1 MAEGQIA
8 VNPQTGERV
17 ILRGG
22 QWVPLG
28 GGTVIPQSSTIP
40 IRNAETVS
48 QTNMRDT
55 VQVPNVQAS
64 TTNTQANTANTQV
77 KTQLSELD
85 LQSALEARARGVV
98 VQDQA
103 TQELRNQLEAV
114 RNARGYVNRFSTG
127 AFGDLIGMR
136 DNANGQGGYGLSDL
150 PLVGGAVYGGSD
162 RAGLVGALGTVRD
175 AAKFNMIQTLKERGA
190 AQGGTASTGLGAT
203 SLPEFEALGRVNFNL
218 ENDALSAGPDFVTG
232 ELGKAEE
239 TLLRRYAALSL
250 PTDVLMQAS
259 PEQRRQLLEESY
271 KRAREE
277 LGIGVVGGNNRG
289 GNSGPPVIGGIATG
303 DTKRVADPALKGLN
317 ATVSSMVR
325 SGASGEDIAALLRDR
340 GRSVTPTE
348 LAQIQQQLDYYAPYV
363 GKDLPAGV
371 PEPQVDAE
379 FRNEQT
385 STTERVAGILADN
398 AGGAYAIGA
407 ANGLTLG
414 GLDEIVGATSDMS
427 TEQAD
432 ALKRYMAENYPMATL
447 FGNIT
452 GGVAGMVP
460 VVRGVSSGARALS
473 LGARGTRAAQMGANT
488 VASATAGALEANQDR
503 GSGAVIGGVLGLGG
517 DVLGTWAGNKLAPRV
532 FNAPTGAEG
541 AVADAVTNPQ
551 GAAGILTDAQRLG
564 SPLAMADADPGLRS
578 LAGSSVRNSTDA
590 LATAETNI
598 GGRDAA
604 AVRRGVLAVDQN
616 LGNETDVVKA
626 AKQIRSDAGAAADPY
641 YKAAYAQPAPVG
653 DKALSDALSTP
664 TAREGLVYA
673 RKIAGDEGRKFGIT
687 SSNGRVTLGKNATFQ
702 DLDYLKRGMDDYI
715 RENFTNDA
723 GQFISSDSS
732 RAAVKARDAVTAR
745 MRELNP
751 DYATALDTV
760 AGPYAAAQQLEFGGK
775 AVFSTK
781 VNAKQ
786 INEAVAGLSPEGLQ
800 QYRIGAA
807 NAIIDKL
814 KKPDPGVDTWKM
826 LRSPDM
832 QERLRAIFPD
842 VNVDNINSLEAME
855 SLMRRTRNELLSGSP
870 TALRAAADAAFG
882 ARAGNGGVL
891 TTAAEAGAAMATGGV
906 SLLPRLVQSGL
917 LGFKNANKLQAVADQ
932 EALGRDLA
940 PILMETDPAK
950 AKKMLQGIID
960 KVDTY
965 NKNAGRLRTATG
977 TATSV
982 ATRPILAE

>member
-1 MAEGQIA
+1 MAKQPWENDA
-8 VNPQTGERV
+8 VVSAKPV
-17 ILRGG
+17 V
-22 QWVPLG
+22 VPYDPSR
-28 GGTVIPQSSTIP
+28 TV
-40 IRNAETVS
+40 RNNENVS
-48 QTNMRDT
+48 QTNVRDN
-55 VQVPNVQAS
+55 VQVPNIQAS
-64 TTNTQANTANTQV
+64 TTNTQANTANTEV

-85 LQSALEARARGVV
+85 LKSALEARARGIV

-103 TQELRNQLEAV
+103 TQELRNQLAAV
-114 RNARGYVNRFSTG
+114 RNARSYVNRFSTG

-162 RAGLVGALGTVRD
+162 RAGLVGSLGTVRD

-232 ELGKAEE
+232 ELSKAEE

-250 PTDVLMQAS
+250 PTDVLMKAS
-259 PEQRRQLLEESY
+259 PEQRRQLLDESY

-277 LGIGVVGGNNRG
+277 LGIGAVGGKNGG

-303 DTKRVADPALKGLN
+303 ETKRVNDPALKGLN
-317 ATVSSMVR
+317 AEVSAMIR
-325 SGASGEDIAALLRDR
+325 AGARGEDIAALLRER
-340 GRSVTPTE
+340 GRSVTATE
-348 LAQIQQQLDYYAPYV
+348 LAQLQQNLDYYAPFV
-363 GKDLPAGV
+363 GKQLPAGV

-379 FRNEQT
+379 FREEPT
-385 STTERVAGILADN
+385 SASERVAGVLADSSFG
-398 AGGAYAIGA
+398 AGVAGA
-407 ANGLTLG
+407 ANGLMLG
-414 GLDEIVGATSDMS
+414 GLDEFIAATGGRSL
-427 TEQAD
+427 EEAD
-432 ALKRYMAENYPMATL
+432 AIKRYLAENYGPAYTI
-447 FGNIT
+447 GN
-452 GGVAGMVP
+452 VAGGLAGMIP
-460 VVRGVSSGARALS
+460 VMRGVGVGTKALT
-473 LGARGTRAAQMGANT
+473 LGARGTRAAQLGTN
-488 VASATAGALEANQDR
+488 VALGSTAGALESNEDR
-503 GSGAVIGGVLGLGG
+503 GTGAVLGGTFALGG
-517 DVLGTWAGNKLAPRV
+517 DVVGNYFGGKLAPRL

-551 GAAGILTDAQRLG
+551 AAAGILSDAERLG
-564 SPLAMADADPGLRS
+564 SPLAMADSDPGLRS

-590 LATAETNI
+590 LATAEVNI

-616 LGNETDVVKA
+616 LGAETDVVKA
-626 AKQIRSDAGAAADPY
+626 AKQIRSDASAAADPY
-641 YKAAYAQPAPVG
+641 YKAAYAQPVPVG

-687 SSNGRVTLGKNATFQ
+687 SSNGRVTLGKSATFQ

-775 AVFSTK
+775 AIFSTK

-786 INEAVAGLSPEGLQ
+786 ISEAVAGLSPEALD

-832 QERLRAIFPD
+832 QERLRAIFPG
-842 VNVDNINSLEAME
+842 VNVDNVNSLEAME

-870 TALRAAADAAFG
+870 TAPRAAADAAFG

-940 PILMETDPAK
+940 PILLETDPAK
-950 AKKMLQGIID
+950 AKKMLQGILD

-965 NKNAGRLRTATG
+965 NKNSGRLRTATG
-977 TATSV
+977 TAGSV

>member
-1 MAEGQIA
+1 MAKQPWENDA
-8 VNPQTGERV
+8 VVSAKPV
-17 ILRGG
+17 V
-22 QWVPLG
+22 VPYDPSRA
-28 GGTVIPQSSTIP
+28 V
-40 IRNAETVS
+40 RNNENVS
-48 QTNMRDT
+48 QTSMRDN
-55 VQVPNVQAS
+55 VQVPNVQAN
-64 TTNTQANTANTQV
+64 TTNTQANTENTQV

-85 LQSALEARARGVV
+85 LKSALEARARGVV

-103 TQELRNQLEAV
+103 TQELRNQLAAV

-127 AFGDLIGMR
+127 ALGDLIGMR

-162 RAGLVGALGTVRD
+162 RAGLIGSLGTVRD

-232 ELGKAEE
+232 ELSKAEE

-259 PEQRRQLLEESY
+259 PEQRKQLLEESY

-277 LGIGVVGGNNRG
+277 LGIGAVGGKG

-303 DTKRVADPALKGLN
+303 DTKRVADPAFKGLN
-317 ATVSSMVR
+317 AEVSAMIR
-325 SGASGEDIAALLRDR
+325 AGARGEDIAARLRDR
-340 GRSVTPTE
+340 GRPPSPAE
-348 LAQIQQQLDYYAPYV
+348 LAQIQQSLDYYAPFV

-371 PEPQVDAE
+371 PEPLVEAE
-379 FRNEQT
+379 WRDVPT
-385 STTERVAGILADN
+385 STTERVAGALADN
-398 AGGAYAIGA
+398 SGGAYAIGA

-414 GLDEIVGATSDMS
+414 GLDEIVGATSNMS

-432 ALKRYMAENYPMATL
+432 ALKRYMSDNYPVATFL
-447 FGNIT
+447 GNLT

-460 VVRGVSSGARALS
+460 VVRGVSTGARALS
-473 LGARGTRAAQMGANT
+473 LGARGTRAAQLGANT
-488 VASATAGALEANQDR
+488 VAGATAGALEANQDR

-517 DVLGTWAGNKLAPRV
+517 DVAGNYVGSKLAPRL

-551 GAAGILTDAQRLG
+551 AAAGILSDAERLG
-564 SPLAMADADPGLRS
+564 SPLAMADSDPGLRS

-590 LATAETNI
+590 LATAEANI

-616 LGNETDVVKA
+616 LGTETDVVKA

-687 SSNGRVTLGKNATFQ
+687 SSNGRVTLGKSATFQ

-775 AVFSTK
+775 AIFSTK

-786 INEAVAGLSPEGLQ
+786 IGEAVAGLSPEALQ

-832 QERLRAIFPD
+832 QERLRAIFPG
-842 VNVDNINSLEAME
+842 VNVDNVNSLEAME

-870 TALRAAADAAFG
+870 TAPRAAADAAFG

-891 TTAAEAGAAMATGGV
+891 STAAEAGAAVATGGV
-906 SLLPRLVQSGL
+906 SLLPKLVQAGL
-917 LGFKNANKLQAVADQ
+917 LGFKNANKLQSVADQ

-940 PILMETDPAK
+940 PILLETDPAK
-950 AKKMLQGIID
+950 AKKMLQGILD

-965 NKNAGRLRTATG
+965 NKNSGRLRTATG
-977 TATSV
+977 AAGSV

>member
-1 MAEGQIA
+1 MAKQPWENDA
-8 VNPQTGERV
+8 VVSAKPV
-17 ILRGG
+17 V
-22 QWVPLG
+22 VPYDPSRA
-28 GGTVIPQSSTIP
+28 V
-40 IRNAETVS
+40 RNNENVS
-48 QTNMRDT
+48 QTSMRDN

-64 TTNTQANTANTQV
+64 TTNTQANTENTQV

-85 LQSALEARARGVV
+85 LKSALEARARGVV

-103 TQELRNQLEAV
+103 TQELRNQLAAV

-127 AFGDLIGMR
+127 ALGDLIGMR

-162 RAGLVGALGTVRD
+162 RAGLVGSLGTVRD

-232 ELGKAEE
+232 ELSKAEE

-259 PEQRRQLLEESY
+259 PEQRKQLLEESY

-277 LGIGVVGGNNRG
+277 LGIGAVGGNNSRG
-289 GNSGPPVIGGIATG
+289 GNGGPPVIGGIATG
-303 DTKRVADPALKGLN
+303 ETKRVADPALKGLN

-325 SGASGEDIAALLRDR
+325 SGARGEDIAALLRDR
-340 GRSVTPTE
+340 GRTVTATE

-379 FRNEQT
+379 FREEQT
-385 STTERVAGILADN
+385 STSERVAGILADSPF
-398 AGGAYAIGA
+398 GATVVGA

-414 GLDEIVGATSDMS
+414 GLDEIMGATGARSVEE
-427 TEQAD
+427 TE
-432 ALKRYMAENYPMATL
+432 ALKKYFGDNYGGWYTG
-447 FGNIT
+447 GNIA
-452 GGVAGMVP
+452 GGIFGMIP
-460 VVRGVSSGARALS
+460 VVRGTTAATTALG
-473 LGARGTRAAQMGANT
+473 LGARGTRAAQLGVNALT
-488 VASATAGALEANQDR
+488 GATAGALEANEDR
-503 GSGAVIGGVLGLGG
+503 GTGAVIGLGLGAGG
-517 DVLGTWAGNKLAPRV
+517 DVLGNWAGSKLAPRL
-532 FNAPTGAEG
+532 FDAPTGAEG

-551 GAAGILTDAQRLG
+551 AAAGILSDAERLG
-564 SPLAMADADPGLRS
+564 SPLAMADSDPGLRS

-590 LATAETNI
+590 LATAEANI

-616 LGNETDVVKA
+616 LGAETDVVKA

-687 SSNGRVTLGKNATFQ
+687 SSNGRVTIGKGATFQ

-732 RAAVKARDAVTAR
+732 RAAVKARDAVTTR

-775 AVFSTK
+775 AIFSTK

-786 INEAVAGLSPEGLQ
+786 ISEAVAGLSPEALD

-832 QERLRAIFPD
+832 QERLRAIFPG
-842 VNVDNINSLEAME
+842 VNVDNVNSLEAME

-870 TALRAAADAAFG
+870 TAPRAAADAAFG

-940 PILMETDPAK
+940 PILLETDPAK
-950 AKKMLQGIID
+950 AKKMLQGILD

-965 NKNAGRLRTATG
+965 NKNSGRLRTATG

>member
-1 MAEGQIA
+1 MAKQPWENDA
-8 VNPQTGERV
+8 VVSAKPV
-17 ILRGG
+17 V
-22 QWVPLG
+22 VPYDPSRA
-28 GGTVIPQSSTIP
+28 V
-40 IRNAETVS
+40 RNNENVS
-48 QTNMRDT
+48 QTSMRDN

-64 TTNTQANTANTQV
+64 TTNTQANTENTQV
-77 KTQLSELD
+77 KTQLSELE
-85 LQSALEARARGVV
+85 LKSALEARARGVV

-103 TQELRNQLEAV
+103 TQELRNQLAAV
-114 RNARGYVNRFSTG
+114 RNARGYVNPYSTG
-127 AFGDLIGMR
+127 ALGDLIGMR

-162 RAGLVGALGTVRD
+162 RAGLIGSLGTVRD

-232 ELGKAEE
+232 ELSKAEE

-259 PEQRRQLLEESY
+259 PEQRKQLLEESY

-277 LGIGVVGGNNRG
+277 LGIGAVGGNNTRGG
-289 GNSGPPVIGGIATG
+289 GNSGLPVIGGIATG
-303 DTKRVADPALKGLN
+303 ETKRVNDPAFEGLN
-317 ATVSSMVR
+317 AEVSAMVR
-325 SGASGEDIAALLRDR
+325 AGARGEDIAALLRDR
-340 GRSVTPTE
+340 GRSPSATE
-348 LAQIQQQLDYYAPYV
+348 LAQIQQSLDYYAPYV
-363 GKDLPAGV
+363 GKPLPAGV

-379 FRNEQT
+379 WRDVPT
-385 STTERVAGILADN
+385 STSERVAGILADN

-414 GLDEIVGATSDMS
+414 GLDEIVGATSGMS
-427 TEQAD
+427 TAEAD
-432 ALKRYMAENYPMATL
+432 ALKRYMSENYPISTFL
-447 FGNIT
+447 GNLT

-460 VVRGVSSGARALS
+460 VVRGTTAATTALG
-473 LGARGTRAAQMGANT
+473 LGARGTRAAQVGVNAL
-488 VASATAGALEANQDR
+488 AGATAGALEANQDR
-503 GSGAVIGGVLGLGG
+503 GTGAVVGGALGLGG
-517 DVLGTWAGNKLAPRV
+517 DVLGNYLGGKLAPRL

-551 GAAGILTDAQRLG
+551 AAAGILSDAERLG
-564 SPLAMADADPGLRS
+564 SPLAMADSDPGLRS

-590 LATAETNI
+590 LATAEANI

-616 LGNETDVVKA
+616 LGTETDVVKA

-687 SSNGRVTLGKNATFQ
+687 SSNGRVTLGKSATFQ

-745 MRELNP
+745 MRDLNP
-751 DYATALDTV
+751 DYVTALDTV

-786 INEAVAGLSPEGLQ
+786 ISEAVAGLSPEALD

-832 QERLRAIFPD
+832 QERLRAIFPG
-842 VNVDNINSLEAME
+842 VNVDNVNSLEAME

-870 TALRAAADAAFG
+870 TAPRAAADAAFG

-891 TTAAEAGAAMATGGV
+891 STAAEAGAAVATGGV
-906 SLLPRLVQSGL
+906 SLLPKLVQAGL
-917 LGFKNANKLQAVADQ
+917 LGFKNANKLQSVADQ

-940 PILMETDPAK
+940 PILLETDPAK
-950 AKKMLQGIID
+950 AKKMLQGILD

-965 NKNAGRLRTATG
+965 NKNSGRLRTATG
-977 TATSV
+977 TAGAV

>member
-1 MAEGQIA
+1 MAKQPWENDA
-8 VNPQTGERV
+8 VVSAKPV
-17 ILRGG
+17 V
-22 QWVPLG
+22 VPYDPSRA
-28 GGTVIPQSSTIP
+28 V
-40 IRNAETVS
+40 RNNENVS
-48 QTNMRDT
+48 QTTLRDT
-55 VQVPNVQAS
+55 VQTPNIQAS
-64 TTNTQANTANTQV
+64 TTNTQANTENTQV
-77 KTQLSELD
+77 KTQLSELE
-85 LQSALEARARGVV
+85 LKSALEARARGVV

-103 TQELRNQLEAV
+103 TQELRNQLAAV
-114 RNARGYVNRFSTG
+114 RNARGYVNPYSTG
-127 AFGDLIGMR
+127 ALGDLIGMR

-162 RAGLVGALGTVRD
+162 RAGLIGSLGTVRD

-218 ENDALSAGPDFVTG
+218 ENDALSAGPDFVSG
-232 ELGKAEE
+232 ELSKAEE

-259 PEQRRQLLEESY
+259 PEQRKQLLEESY

-277 LGIGVVGGNNRG
+277 LGIGAVGGNNG
-289 GNSGPPVIGGIATG
+289 GPPVIGGIATG
-303 DTKRVADPALKGLN
+303 ETKRVADPALKGLN

-325 SGASGEDIAALLRDR
+325 AGARGEDIAALLRDR
-340 GRSVTPTE
+340 GRTVTATE

-385 STTERVAGILADN
+385 SASERVAGILADN
-398 AGGAYAIGA
+398 AGGAAVIGA

-414 GLDEIVGATSDMS
+414 GLDEIVGATSGMS

-432 ALKRYMAENYPMATL
+432 ALKRYMSENYPISTFL
-447 FGNIT
+447 GNLT

-460 VVRGVSSGARALS
+460 VVRGVGAGAKALS
-473 LGARGTRAAQMGANT
+473 LGARGARAAQLGANT
-488 VASATAGALEANQDR
+488 LASGAAGALEANQDR
-503 GSGAVIGGVLGLGG
+503 GTGAVVGGVLGLGG
-517 DVLGTWAGNKLAPRV
+517 DVLGNWAGSKLAPRL

-551 GAAGILTDAQRLG
+551 TAAGILSDAERLG
-564 SPLAMADADPGLRS
+564 SPLAMADSDPGLRS
-578 LAGSSVRNSTDA
+578 LAGSSVRNSTEA
-590 LATAETNI
+590 LATAEANI

-616 LGNETDVVKA
+616 LGAETDVVKA

-687 SSNGRVTLGKNATFQ
+687 SSNGRVTLGKSATFQ

-775 AVFSTK
+775 AIFSTK

-786 INEAVAGLSPEGLQ
+786 ISEAVAGLSPEALD

-832 QERLRAIFPD
+832 QERLRAIFPG
-842 VNVDNINSLEAME
+842 VNVDNVNSLEAME

-870 TALRAAADAAFG
+870 TAPRAAADAAFG

-891 TTAAEAGAAMATGGV
+891 STAAEAGAAVATDGV
-906 SLLPRLVQSGL
+906 SLLPKLVQAGL

-950 AKKMLQGIID
+950 AKKMLQGILD

-965 NKNAGRLRTATG
+965 NKNSGRLRTATG
-977 TATSV
+977 TAGAV